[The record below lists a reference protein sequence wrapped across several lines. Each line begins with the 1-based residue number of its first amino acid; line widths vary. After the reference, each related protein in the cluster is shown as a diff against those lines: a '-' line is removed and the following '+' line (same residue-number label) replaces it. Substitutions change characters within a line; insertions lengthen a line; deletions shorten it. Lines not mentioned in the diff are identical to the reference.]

1 MSLLLMY
8 VKYEQFDV
16 AADELAENSD
26 LSYKYIKPEDYE
38 YIEALIFKDSSQEE
52 SLAKL
57 EELSKKYLGNLKRIT
72 KQIKEA

>member
-1 MSLLLMY
+1 MNLLLMY

-38 YIEALIFKDSSQEE
+38 YIEALIFKDSS
-52 SLAKL
+52 
-57 EELSKKYLGNLKRIT
+57 
-72 KQIKEA
+72 

>member
-1 MSLLLMY
+1 M
-8 VKYEQFDV
+8 

-26 LSYKYIKPEDYE
+26 LSYKYIMPEDYE

-57 EELSKKYLGNLKRIT
+57 EELSKKYLGNLK
-72 KQIKEA
+72 